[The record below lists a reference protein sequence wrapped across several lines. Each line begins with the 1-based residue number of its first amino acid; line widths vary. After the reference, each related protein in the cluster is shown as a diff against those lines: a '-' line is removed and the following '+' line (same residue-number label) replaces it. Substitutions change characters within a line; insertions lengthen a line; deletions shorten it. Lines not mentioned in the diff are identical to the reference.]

1 MRIKK
6 VKVRTE
12 SRHGDDEPILMV
24 DEDGVWETVMSDMK
38 CVQPGG
44 SKTAD
49 GDGTG
54 DTVTDSDAQESD
66 AQESDTQESDADG
79 DASYGIV
86 LPGREER
93 IRYGTTAM
101 TVREDEVII
110 DGEGELRSHIVLRP
124 DGRVYETS
132 FESADI
138 GSLVMGI
145 RTHYLRTERMD
156 DGLVIEIGYDLTHQK
171 RLVNKVEIVITV
183 TGAEA

>member
-1 MRIKK
+1 MKIKK

-24 DEDGVWETVMSDMK
+24 DEDGVWETVISAVK
-38 CVQPGG
+38 CVQPDDGE
-44 SKTAD
+44 TA
-49 GDGTG
+49 DGTG
-54 DTVTDSDAQESD
+54 DTVADSDAQESD
-66 AQESDTQESDADG
+66 AQESDAGGDADG
-79 DASYGIV
+79 DASDVILRSGWA
-86 LPGREER
+86 ER

-110 DGEGELRSHIVLRP
+110 DGAGELRSHIVLRP

-145 RTHYLRTERMD
+145 QTHYLRTERMD

>member
-1 MRIKK
+1 MKIKK

-38 CVQPGG
+38 CVQ
-44 SKTAD
+44 
-49 GDGTG
+49 
-54 DTVTDSDAQESD
+54 
-66 AQESDTQESDADG
+66 
-79 DASYGIV
+79 
-86 LPGREER
+86 EER

-110 DGEGELRSHIVLRP
+110 DGAGELRSHIVLRP
-124 DGRVYETS
+124 DGRIYETS

-145 RTHYLRTERMD
+145 QTHYLRTERMD
-156 DGLVIEIGYDLTHQK
+156 DGMVIEIGYDLTHQG

-183 TGAEA
+183 TGTEA

>member
-1 MRIKK
+1 MK

-12 SRHGDDEPILMV
+12 SRHGDDEPIIMV
-24 DEDGVWETVMSDMK
+24 DEDGVWETVISAVK
-38 CVQPGG
+38 CVQPDDGE
-44 SKTAD
+44 TAD
-49 GDGTG
+49 GDGAG
-54 DTVTDSDAQESD
+54 DAMPDGDAEESD
-66 AQESDTQESDADG
+66 AQESDADG
-79 DASYGIV
+79 DASDVI
-86 LPGREER
+86 LRSGREER

>member
-12 SRHGDDEPILMV
+12 SRHGDDEPIIMV
-24 DEDGVWETVMSDMK
+24 DEDGVWETAISDMK
-38 CVQPGG
+38 CVQ
-44 SKTAD
+44 
-49 GDGTG
+49 
-54 DTVTDSDAQESD
+54 
-66 AQESDTQESDADG
+66 
-79 DASYGIV
+79 
-86 LPGREER
+86 EER

-110 DGEGELRSHIVLRP
+110 DGAGELKSHIVLRP

-145 RTHYLRTERMD
+145 QTHHLRTERMD
-156 DGLVIEIGYDLTHQK
+156 DGMVIEIGYDLTHQEL
-171 RLVNKVEIVITV
+171 LVNKVEIVITV

>member
-1 MRIKK
+1 MKIKK

-24 DEDGVWETVMSDMK
+24 DEDGVWETVISAVK
-38 CVQPGG
+38 CVQPDDGE
-44 SKTAD
+44 TAD
-49 GDGTG
+49 GDGAG
-54 DTVTDSDAQESD
+54 DAMPDGDAEESVAQESD
-66 AQESDTQESDADG
+66 PRESDAADG
-79 DASYGIV
+79 IARSGW
-86 LPGREER
+86 EER

-110 DGEGELRSHIVLRP
+110 DGAGELRSHIVLRP

-145 RTHYLRTERMD
+145 QTHYLRTERMD

>member
-38 CVQPGG
+38 CVQPD
-44 SKTAD
+44 D
-49 GDGTG
+49 GETTDGTG
-54 DTVTDSDAQESD
+54 DTVADSDAQESD
-66 AQESDTQESDADG
+66 AQESDAGGDADG
-79 DASYGIV
+79 YASDVI
-86 LPGREER
+86 LRSGREER